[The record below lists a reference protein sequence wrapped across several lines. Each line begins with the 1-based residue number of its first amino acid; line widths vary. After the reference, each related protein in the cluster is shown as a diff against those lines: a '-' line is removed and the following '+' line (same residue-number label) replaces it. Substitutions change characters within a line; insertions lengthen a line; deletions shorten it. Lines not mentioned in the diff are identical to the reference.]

1 MAATPSGKDFRG
13 VVTRI
18 HVIADLTY
26 EPTAEG
32 DALTEEGDPDG
43 TGPKVSSEG

>member
-1 MAATPSGKDFRG
+1 MPRSSEFR

-18 HVIADLTY
+18 HQIADLTG
-26 EPTAEG
+26 EPTLEG

-43 TGPKVSSEG
+43 TGPKLDSSS

>member
-1 MAATPSGKDFRG
+1 MEDHRR

-18 HVIADLTY
+18 HVIADL
-26 EPTAEG
+26 EQTAEG

-43 TGPKVSSEG
+43 TGPKLSSEA

>member
-1 MAATPSGKDFRG
+1 MEDHRR

-18 HVIADLTY
+18 HVIADLTM
-26 EPTAEG
+26 EQTAEG

-43 TGPKVSSEG
+43 TGPKVSSEA